1 MSPWTFLDL
10 GFNLAILHSSGK
22 VDFIDKFIDLIDYI
36 DKFDIFLK
44 RISQYFRTVPQTFC
58 RNSVH
63 SKSFTGIKVKQRL
76 FITPT
81 VTFDNLKSL
90 DTLCE
95 VLA

>member
-44 RISQYFRTVPQTFC
+44 RMS
-58 RNSVH
+58 
-63 SKSFTGIKVKQRL
+63 
-76 FITPT
+76 
-81 VTFDNLKSL
+81 
-90 DTLCE
+90 
-95 VLA
+95 